1 MDFRSRTQRLVARVT
16 GAEPDEAVTLAW
28 GFAWFFCLL
37 LAYYVLRPVRETLGV
52 ERGVEG
58 LKWLFTAT
66 FIGMLLAVP
75 LYSALVARV
84 GRKRLVPIA
93 YRFFAMNLL
102 LFWFALRTDGA
113 TRDFA
118 SSAFFVWVSIFN
130 LFAVSIFWS
139 FQADIFSSA
148 QGKRLFGFI
157 AAGGTLGAVLGSL
170 ITAELS
176 SFIGTANLLLLPLV
190 LLEVALFCARRLDL
204 HASSLSTAGEPSGED
219 RGGTGGGLFEGF
231 SATFRSPYLLAI
243 AAYTLC
249 NALLGTTIYFQQAEV
264 VKAAIEDEA
273 ARTAFFA
280 RLNLWVQF
288 ATVGVQVLITARLLK
303 AVGVAVALC
312 ILPLIYAVGVGV
324 LGFAPTLAVLAV
336 IDVLRRAGSYAITTP
351 SREVLFTS
359 VARTE
364 KYKAKSFLDTV
375 VFRGGDA
382 LAGHAFNALRA
393 LGAGGL
399 WMAAIM
405 IPIAGAWAWIG
416 HKAGRMH
423 QAASRKVELKA

>member
-1 MDFRSRTQRLVARVT
+1 MAPKSFRGLVARAT
-16 GAEPDEAVTLAW
+16 GAQDEEVGALIW
-28 GFAWFFCLL
+28 GFAWFFTLL

-52 ERGVEG
+52 ERGPEG

-66 FIGMLLAVP
+66 FIGMLFAVP

-84 GRKRLVPIA
+84 GRRRLVPIA
-93 YRFFAMNLL
+93 YRFFASNLF
-102 LFWFALRTDGA
+102 LFWIALRTEGA

-118 SSAFFVWVSIFN
+118 ASAFFVWVSIFN

-157 AAGGTLGAVLGSL
+157 AAGGTSGAVLGSL

-176 SFIGTANLLLLPLV
+176 SLIGTANLLLIPLV
-190 LLEVALFCARRLDL
+190 LLEAALFCARRLDL
-204 HASSLSTAGEPSGED
+204 QASSLSSEKGDKRED
-219 RGGTGGGLFEGF
+219 KSGTGGGLFEGF
-231 SATFRSPYLLAI
+231 IATFRSPYLLAI

-249 NALLGTTIYFQQAEV
+249 NALLGTTVYFQQAEV
-264 VKAAIEDEA
+264 VKMAIEEEA

-288 ATVGVQVLITARLLK
+288 ATVGIQVLITARLLK
-303 AVGVAVALC
+303 AVGVAAALC
-312 ILPLIYAVGVGV
+312 ILPLIYAIGVGA
-324 LGFAPTLAVLAV
+324 LGFAPTIGVLAV
-336 IDVLRRAGSYAITTP
+336 IDVLRRAGTYAITGP

-359 VARTE
+359 VPRTE

-405 IPIAGAWAWIG
+405 IPVAGAWAWIG

-423 QAASRKVELKA
+423 QAASREVELKV

>member
-1 MDFRSRTQRLVARVT
+1 MEPKSFRRLVARAT
-16 GAEPDEAVTLAW
+16 GAQDDEVGALTW
-28 GFAWFFCLL
+28 GFAWFFFLL

-52 ERGVEG
+52 ERGPDG

-66 FIGMLLAVP
+66 FIGMLVAVP
-75 LYSALVARV
+75 FYSALVASV

-102 LFWFALRTDGA
+102 LFWFALRTGGE
-113 TRDFA
+113 TRGYA
-118 SSAFFVWVSIFN
+118 ASAFFVWVSVFN

-157 AAGGTLGAVLGSL
+157 AAGGTLGAVFGSL
-170 ITAELS
+170 ITVELS
-176 SFIGTANLLLLPLV
+176 SIIGTTNLLLIPLV
-190 LLEVALFCARRLDL
+190 LLEVALFCARRLDI
-204 HASSLSTAGEPSGED
+204 HAASLGASPKNSAADSQ
-219 RGGTGGGLFEGF
+219 GTGGGLFDGF
-231 SATFRSPYLLAI
+231 SATFRSPYLRTI

-249 NALLGTTIYFQQAEV
+249 NALLGTTVYFQQAEV
-264 VKAAIEDEA
+264 VKVAIEGEA

-280 RLNLWVQF
+280 RLNLWVQL
-288 ATVGVQVLITARLLK
+288 ATVVIQVLITARLLK
-303 AVGVAVALC
+303 AVGVAAALC
-312 ILPLIYAVGVGV
+312 ILPLIYAIGVGA

-336 IDVLRRAGSYAITTP
+336 VDVVRRAGSYAITTP

-359 VARTE
+359 LDRTE

-423 QAASRKVELKA
+423 RVASREVELKA

>member
-1 MDFRSRTQRLVARVT
+1 MESKSFRGLVARVT
-16 GAEPDEAVTLAW
+16 GAQDEEVGALTW
-28 GFAWFFCLL
+28 GFAWFFFLL

-52 ERGVEG
+52 ERGREG

-66 FIGMLLAVP
+66 FIGMLVAVP
-75 LYSALVARV
+75 LYSALVSRV
-84 GRKRLVPIA
+84 GRERLVPIA
-93 YRFFAMNLL
+93 YRFFALNLL
-102 LFWFALRTDGA
+102 LFWFALRADGV
-113 TRDFA
+113 TRGYA
-118 SSAFFVWVSIFN
+118 ASAFFVWVSIFN

-139 FQADIFSSA
+139 FQADVFSSA

-157 AAGGTLGAVLGSL
+157 AAGGTLGAVFGSL

-176 SFIGTANLLLLPLV
+176 SLIGTANLLLIPLV
-190 LLEVALFCARRLDL
+190 LLEVALFCARRLEL
-204 HASSLSTAGEPSGED
+204 HAASLGADSKRPESD
-219 RGGTGGGLFEGF
+219 RSGTGGSLFEGF
-231 SATFRSPYLLAI
+231 SATFRSPVLRAI

-249 NALLGTTIYFQQAEV
+249 NALLGTTVYFQQAEV
-264 VKAAIEDEA
+264 VKVAIEEEA

-288 ATVGVQVLITARLLK
+288 ATVLIQVLITARLLK
-303 AVGVAVALC
+303 AIGVAAALC
-312 ILPLIYAVGVGV
+312 ILPLVYAIGVGV

-336 IDVLRRAGSYAITTP
+336 VDVVRRAGSYAIASP

-382 LAGHAFNALRA
+382 LAGHAYSALRA

-423 QAASRKVELKA
+423 QAASRREELKA

>member
-1 MDFRSRTQRLVARVT
+1 MESKSFRGLVARVT
-16 GAEPDEAVTLAW
+16 GAQDDEVGALTW
-28 GFAWFFCLL
+28 GFAWFFFLL

-52 ERGVEG
+52 ERGAEG

-66 FIGMLLAVP
+66 FIGMLVAVP
-75 LYSALVARV
+75 FYSALVARV
-84 GRKRLVPIA
+84 ARERLVPIA

-113 TRDFA
+113 TRGYA
-118 SSAFFVWVSIFN
+118 ANAFFVWVSIFN

-139 FQADIFSSA
+139 FQADVFSSA

-176 SFIGTANLLLLPLV
+176 SLIGTANLLLIPLV
-190 LLEVALFCARRLDL
+190 LLEAALFCARRLEL
-204 HASSLSTAGEPSGED
+204 HAASKRPDSD
-219 RGGTGGGLFEGF
+219 RSGTGGSLFEGF
-231 SATFRSPYLLAI
+231 SATFRSPLLRAI

-249 NALLGTTIYFQQAEV
+249 NALLGTTVYFQQAEV
-264 VKAAIEDEA
+264 VKVAIEEEA

-280 RLNLWVQF
+280 RLNLWVQL
-288 ATVGVQVLITARLLK
+288 ATVLIQVLITARLLK
-303 AVGVAVALC
+303 AIGVAAALC
-312 ILPLIYAVGVGV
+312 ILPLIYAIGVGV
-324 LGFAPTLAVLAV
+324 LGFVPTLAVLAV
-336 IDVLRRAGSYAITTP
+336 VDVVRRAGSYAIASP

-423 QAASRKVELKA
+423 QTASRKVELKA